1 MNGTIPWGLVLDY
14 TSIGS
19 GLSRSRHE
27 CIDSFFAFSVVLFI
41 SLCVWV
47 FALHVCVPH
56 EYSPPGDQKR
66 VLDFMGLELQT
77 VVSCHEYAGN
87 PALSSVPKHRVIVP
101 GPPSA
106 LGHYFDWLLQV
117 PALTSSNDGL

>member
-1 MNGTIPWGLVLDY
+1 MNDTIPWGLVLDY

-19 GLSRSRHE
+19 GLSRSRYE

-41 SLCVWV
+41 SLCVRL

-66 VLDFMGLELQT
+66 VLDFIGLELQI

-87 PALSSVPKHRVIVP
+87 PTLLVLPSRVIVP
-101 GPPSA
+101 GPSSA
-106 LGHYFDWLLQV
+106 LGCYFDWLLQV
-117 PALTSSNDGL
+117 PALTPSNDGL